1 MLFAQEQHKELSLST
16 QNVDCHDDWQSGNQ
30 AIRQSG
36 NQAIRQSGNQAIRQS
51 GNQAIRQSGNQA
63 IRQSNHHR
71 MVYTQMDCCYIKPLA
86 ETSNINKSDRN
97 QVSPIILKT
106 KN

>member
-1 MLFAQEQHKELSLST
+1 MWQGVNGEGTTHLFAPSLSLST
-16 QNVDCHDDWQSGNQ
+16 QNVDCHDDW
-30 AIRQSG
+30 QSG

-71 MVYTQMDCCYIKPLA
+71 MVYTQMDCCYIQPLA

-97 QVSPIILKT
+97 QVSPIILKA